1 MRSFG
6 MADRRQ
12 INFWFSLALNLA
24 RTGRYK
30 NVAEVEAALLAKEP
44 EAKLPSDKII
54 RGVIDAT
61 CFRVRRKK
69 GWDT

>member
-1 MRSFG
+1 

-12 INFWFSLALNLA
+12 INIWFSLALNLA

-54 RGVIDAT
+54 RGFIDGT